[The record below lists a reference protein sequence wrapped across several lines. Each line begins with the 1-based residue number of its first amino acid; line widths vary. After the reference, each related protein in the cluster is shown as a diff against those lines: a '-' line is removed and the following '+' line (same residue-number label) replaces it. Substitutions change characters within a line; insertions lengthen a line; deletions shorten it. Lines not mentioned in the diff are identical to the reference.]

1 MGLTVGELCNRDV
14 IMTSER
20 ESVRQAARRMRKHHV
35 GDLVVVDAYAV
46 PIGIL
51 TDRDLV
57 VGALAEGKDVDAL
70 TVSDVMSR
78 DPVVAGEEE
87 GLDVALHRMRSKA
100 IRRLPVVTSDGDLV
114 GILTIDDVLRVLNEE
129 LSKLVRLVMR
139 EQLRESVDR
148 RPV

>member
-1 MGLTVGELCNRDV
+1 
-14 IMTSER
+14 
-20 ESVRQAARRMRKHHV
+20 
-35 GDLVVVDAYAV
+35 
-46 PIGIL
+46 
-51 TDRDLV
+51 
-57 VGALAEGKDVDAL
+57 
-70 TVSDVMSR
+70 
-78 DPVVAGEEE
+78 
-87 GLDVALHRMRSKA
+87 MRSKA